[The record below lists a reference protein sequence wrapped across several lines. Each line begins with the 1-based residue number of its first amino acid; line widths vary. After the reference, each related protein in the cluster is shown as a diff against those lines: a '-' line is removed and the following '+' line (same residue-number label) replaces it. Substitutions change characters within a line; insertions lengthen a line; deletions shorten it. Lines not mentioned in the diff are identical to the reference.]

1 MSGMWEGEG
10 GDMCEVVCGRVR
22 WWVVCGRVRVVSDM
36 CKGGMWEGEVMR
48 TN

>member
-10 GDMCEVVCGRVR
+10 GDMCEM
-22 WWVVCGRVRVVSDM
+22 VCGRVRVVSDM
-36 CKGGMWEGEVMR
+36 SKGGMWEGEVMR

>member
-10 GDMCEVVCGRVR
+10 GDMCEVVCGRV
-22 WWVVCGRVRVVSDM
+22 RVRVVSDM